1 MQQTTKIEAV
11 AETFTGA
18 EGNALR
24 ADRYGESGMPVILLH
39 GGGQTRNAW
48 GGAARTL
55 AGEGFVTYTLDQR
68 GHGASG
74 WSAEGDYRHTA
85 FAADLEKVAATIAT
99 RHGGQRP
106 IAIGASFGGLIAL
119 LTQGLARQ
127 SGRTEPFAALV
138 FVDITLRTSDEGADR
153 IRGFMRSHAVEGFAT
168 VEDAADAVAA
178 YMPHRPRPKS
188 NAGLQKNLRQGDDG
202 RWRWHWD
209 PRFMDGPMR
218 IDSDRE
224 DVDEALIS
232 AARNLDVPTLLV
244 RGASSE
250 LVHEEHAREFLS
262 LATKAEYVDVAGA
275 RHMVAG
281 DANDSFTASL
291 LQFLRK
297 LPASRSPRNA
307 TSGPIC

>member
-1 MQQTTKIEAV
+1 MSNNDAFPEIFRGT
-11 AETFTGA
+11 
-18 EGNALR
+18 EGNKLC
-24 ADRYGESGMPVILLH
+24 ADRYGETGQPIVLLH

-48 GGAARTL
+48 GGTARSL
-55 AGEGFVTYTLDQR
+55 SQEGFVCYTLDQR
-68 GHGASG
+68 GHGDSD
-74 WSAEGDYRHTA
+74 WSDGGDYRHTS
-85 FAADLEKVAATIAT
+85 FAADLALVASEVAA
-99 RHGGQRP
+99 RHGGVAP

-119 LTQGLARQ
+119 LTQGLAKQ
-127 SGRTEPFAALV
+127 SGVRAPFQGLV

-153 IRGFMRSHAVEGFAT
+153 IRGFMRSNADEGFAT

-188 NAGLQKNLRQGDDG
+188 NAGLQKNLRQRPDG

-224 DVDEALIS
+224 DVDSALIDS
-232 AARNLDVPTLLV
+232 ATHLDVPTLLV

-250 LVHEEHAREFLS
+250 LVHKEHAEEFLA
-262 LATKAEYVDVAGA
+262 LAKGAEYVDVAGA

-281 DANDSFTASL
+281 DANDTFTTALSA
-291 LQFLRK
+291 FLRN
-297 LPASRSPRNA
+297 RF
-307 TSGPIC
+307 

>member
-1 MQQTTKIEAV
+1 MEQTIKIEA
-11 AETFTGA
+11 APESFIGA
-18 EGNALR
+18 EGQTLR
-24 ADRYGESGMPVILLH
+24 ADRYGEHGRPVLLLH

-68 GHGASG
+68 GHGASD

-85 FAADLEKVAATIAT
+85 FAADLQTIAALIAA
-99 RHGGQRP
+99 RHGGVKP

-119 LTQGLARQ
+119 LTQGLAQQ
-127 SGRTEPFAALV
+127 SGRDEPFAALV

-153 IRGFMRSHAVEGFAT
+153 IRGFMRSHAVDGFAT
-168 VEDAADAVAA
+168 VDDAADAVAA

-188 NAGLQKNLRQGDDG
+188 NAGLQKNLRQGPDG

-224 DVDEALIS
+224 AVDDVLVS
-232 AARNLDVPTLLV
+232 AAKGLDVPTLLV

-250 LVHEEHAREFLS
+250 LVHEEHAREFLQ
-262 LATKAEYVDVAGA
+262 LATRAEYVDVAGA

-281 DANDSFTASL
+281 DANDSFTQSL
-291 LQFLRK
+291 LQFLQK
-297 LPASRSPRNA
+297 LPEA
-307 TSGPIC
+307 